1 MAEDDDQESK
11 TEDPTGK
18 RISDAQGKGNFPMS
32 NEIKQ
37 WVTLIGSVAF
47 LAALAP
53 LVMRQTADLML
64 PLIAAPHE
72 IPTDPAA
79 LGRLLTRILARLGL
93 ILLLP
98 FLLFMIMAVLGT
110 VIQIGWVANF
120 SLIKFSFDK
129 MNLFAGLK
137 RMVSFH
143 TVLELVKSIAKVAVV
158 GGISALVIM
167 PRIDDLPLLMDL
179 TLLGILDY
187 LQETVF
193 ELTASV
199 AAFVT
204 VIAVG
209 DLAWQRYTYFKRLRM
224 TKQEVKD
231 ENKNTEGDPM
241 VKGRIRSLR
250 LQKARERMMASVPK
264 ADVVVTN
271 PTHYA
276 CALKYDMETMG
287 APILVAK
294 GIDHLAKRIREVAEE
309 NEVPIVENPPLA
321 RALYAS
327 VDIDREVPPEH
338 YKAVAEVIGY
348 VMRLKG
354 KLRG

>member
-1 MAEDDDQESK
+1 MSEEDEESK
-11 TEDPTGK
+11 TEDPTAK
-18 RISDAQGKGNFPMS
+18 RISDAQGKGNFAIS
-32 NEIKQ
+32 ADVKQ
-37 WVTLIGSVAF
+37 WVTMIGSVAF

-53 LVMRQTADLML
+53 VTMRWTGELLV

-79 LGRLLTRILARLGL
+79 LGQMLTGLLAQLGL

-98 FLLFMIMAVLGT
+98 FLMFIIMAVAGT
-110 VIQIGWVANF
+110 VVQIGWVFNF
-120 SLIKFSFDK
+120 GLIKFEFNK
-129 MNLFAGLK
+129 MNLLSGLK
-137 RMVSFH
+137 RMVSVH
-143 TVLELVKSIAKVAVV
+143 TLLELVKSVAKMAVV
-158 GGISALVIM
+158 TGISILVIW
-167 PRIDDLPLLMDL
+167 PRVDDLPMLMDL
-179 TLLGILDY
+179 SLIGILDY

-193 ELTASV
+193 ELAASV
-199 AAFVT
+199 TAFVT
-204 VIAVG
+204 IIAVG
-209 DLAWQRYTYFKRLRM
+209 DLVWQRYTYFKRLRM

-250 LQKARERMMASVPK
+250 MQKARERMMASVPK

-287 APILVAK
+287 APVLVAK
-294 GIDHLAKRIREVAEE
+294 GLDHLAKRIRELAEE
-309 NEVPIVENPPLA
+309 NDVPIVENPPLA

-354 KLRG
+354 KLRA